1 MNFDEFI
8 SKYDDD
14 YVDIDGMYGNQCKD
28 LFSAY
33 NDEVVGVPFYVFGNA
48 NQLFDAAPDEY
59 YEKIKNT
66 PDGVPQK
73 GDVIIWSTAPYG
85 HVAIFVSGD
94 MNSFISFDQNFPVGS
109 PCHTQNHN
117 YNNVIGWLRPKKQQG
132 EDNMN
137 HEQVIATIR
146 KARTF
151 MLSGPLDNV
160 GAEADAK
167 RIETELA
174 GGNQYSLEQLIFDAF
189 PKASNYQ
196 LMKKADCKPQIIT
209 KVVEK
214 IVEVEK
220 PVTVEVIK
228 EKIVYK
234 EIDNAAWWSFTVAK
248 IKRIGA
254 LIIDF
259 IQKS

>member
-1 MNFDEFI
+1 
-8 SKYDDD
+8 
-14 YVDIDGMYGNQCKD
+14 
-28 LFSAY
+28 
-33 NDEVVGVPFYVFGNA
+33 
-48 NQLFDAAPDEY
+48 
-59 YEKIKNT
+59 
-66 PDGVPQK
+66 
-73 GDVIIWSTAPYG
+73 
-85 HVAIFVSGD
+85 
-94 MNSFISFDQNFPVGS
+94 
-109 PCHTQNHN
+109 
-117 YNNVIGWLRPKKQQG
+117 
-132 EDNMN
+132 MN

-174 GGNQYSLEQLIFDAF
+174 GGNKYSLEQLIFDAF

-234 EIDNAAWWSFTVAK
+234 EIDNATWWSFTVAK